1 LIFIAKRYQTC
12 LHWLSYVCLKPK
24 HCRSAPVSDVQG
36 NLFKA
41 WLSDTGKSPNT
52 VNGYRS
58 GVNTVSK
65 HLGRDVL
72 LITDVDELEALYQQ
86 YGPGGELAQLG
97 ESNSNNVQNGLKQW
111 LEYQRQLGRGAIAG
125 YADQRVLQ
133 LMNKGTPEQQ
143 VWAWTLLKCFRQR
156 YPQADHWTVNVPLSD
171 IRIGVREQ
179 SSLKGK
185 PAFTLYWYGGEICC
199 SVRGVG
205 DHRALMEAQKK
216 SWEISAQRC
225 PTQAD
230 IDAWLNT
237 VDHVLKDRQLP
248 LNGSGLVP
256 SDYGQAEQEGP
267 EAVIDLPATKPPLN
281 QILFGPPGTGKT
293 YATINQA
300 LAILAPEFLAQN
312 TGNSPETRQR
322 LKTEFEGLASAGRVR
337 FVTFHQSFSYEDF
350 VEGIRADSDS
360 ETGQLRYP
368 IEAGVFKRICD
379 DAKTQPAADLGVRP
393 NAAIWKISIDGAGT
407 SPSKSYCLAHGEA
420 RIGWG
425 QSGDLRE
432 NYETNAFYQG
442 LGSGDKGTLHYFA
455 EQMAVGD
462 ILLCIQSAEKVG
474 AIGVVTSEYRFEPQ
488 APAGVNPNYQ
498 HVRSVRWLYR
508 DINLSILPINNGRQ
522 FTLKTVYAMNR
533 FTWADLLT
541 YLQHEGVRPVEPS
554 VLTTPTDTP
563 YVLIID
569 EINRG
574 NVSRI
579 FGELITLIEPSK
591 REGADEALSLQLPY
605 SKKPFTVPKNVYLIG
620 TMNTA
625 DRSLAGLDIALR
637 RRFVF
642 REMLPEPHLLDGTTV
657 EGVNIGQLLRVMNQ
671 RIEVLLDR
679 EHCLGHAYFMPLLN
693 EGTLAQLEL
702 IFRNQVLPLLQEYFF
717 EDWQRIQW
725 VLNDHRKP
733 PADRFVVRETQNL
746 LALFG
751 DKVPAQDQVWCIN
764 PLAFSRPTAYAGV
777 ISSDASVLDE
787 ASSEEQEA

>member
-1 LIFIAKRYQTC
+1 MSHA
-12 LHWLSYVCLKPK
+12 
-24 HCRSAPVSDVQG
+24 QG
-36 NLFKA
+36 KLFKV
-41 WLSDTGKSPNT
+41 WLTDTGKSPNT
-52 VNGYRS
+52 ANGYRS
-58 GVNTVSK
+58 ALNTINH

-72 LITDVDELEALYQQ
+72 LITDVDELTMLYQQ
-86 YGPGGELAQLG
+86 YGPGGEFAEIG
-97 ESNSNNVQNGLKQW
+97 ASNSNNVQSGLKQW
-111 LEYQRQLGRGAIAG
+111 LEYQRQLSRGAIAG
-125 YADQRVLQ
+125 YADQRVIQ
-133 LMNKGTPEQQ
+133 LLDKGTVEEQAW
-143 VWAWTLLKCFRQR
+143 VWMLLTCFRER
-156 YPQADHWTVNVPLSD
+156 YPQADHWTVNITPAD

-179 SSLKGK
+179 NSLKGK

-199 SVRGVG
+199 SLRGVA
-205 DHRALMEAQKK
+205 DHRALMDAQEEG
-216 SWEISAQRC
+216 WEISAQRC

-230 IDAWLNT
+230 VEAWMKT
-237 VDHVLKDRQLP
+237 VDKVLENRQLP
-248 LNGSGLVP
+248 LKGSGLVP
-256 SDYGQAEQEGP
+256 SDYGQAEPEGP
-267 EAVIDLPATKPPLN
+267 EAVIDLSATKPPLN

-312 TGNSPETRQR
+312 TGNSPEARQR
-322 LKTEFEGLASAGRVR
+322 LKAEFERFASAGRVR

-379 DAKTQPAADLGVRP
+379 DAKTQPVADLGVRP
-393 NAAIWKISIDGAGT
+393 NAAIWKISIDGSGT
-407 SPSKSYCLAHGEA
+407 SPSKNYCLTHGEA

-425 QSGDLRE
+425 QSGDLSE
-432 NYETNAFYQG
+432 DYEANDYYQG

-455 EQMAVGD
+455 EQIAVGD

-474 AIGVVTSEYRFEPQ
+474 AIGVVTSEYRYEAKVPD
-488 APAGVNPNYQ
+488 GVNPHYR

-508 DINLSILPINNGRQ
+508 DINLSILPINDGRQ

-541 YLQHEGVRPVEPS
+541 YLQHEGVKAVEPS
-554 VLTTPTDTP
+554 VSASPVDTP

-591 REGADEALSLQLPY
+591 RDGADEALSLQLPY
-605 SKKPFTVPKNVYLIG
+605 SKKPFTVPQNVHIIG

-679 EHCLGHAYFMPLLN
+679 EHCLGHAYFMPLIN
-693 EGTLAQLEL
+693 GGTLAQLEL

-733 PADRFVVRETQNL
+733 VSDCFVLRETQNF

-751 DKVPAQDQVWCIN
+751 DKVPAQDQVWRIN

-777 ISSDASVLDE
+777 ISTHAGTQDAISP
-787 ASSEEQEA
+787 EEQSA

>member
-1 LIFIAKRYQTC
+1 M
-12 LHWLSYVCLKPK
+12 
-24 HCRSAPVSDVQG
+24 SDAQG
-36 NLFKA
+36 KLFKV
-41 WLSDTGKSPNT
+41 WLTDTGKSPNT
-52 VNGYRS
+52 ASSYRS
-58 GVNTVSK
+58 GLNTISN
-65 HLGRDVL
+65 HLGRQVL
-72 LITDVDELEALYQQ
+72 LITDVDELTTLYRQ
-86 YGPGGELAQLG
+86 YGPGGEFAQIG
-97 ESNSNNVQNGLKQW
+97 ASNSNNVQNGLKQW
-111 LEYQRQLGRGAIAG
+111 LEYQRQIARGAIEG
-125 YADQRVLQ
+125 YADQRVIQ
-133 LMNKGTPEQQ
+133 LLDKGTSEEQAW
-143 VWAWTLLKCFRQR
+143 VWMLLKYFREH
-156 YPQADHWTVNVPLSD
+156 YPQADHWTVNITPAD

-179 SSLKGK
+179 NSLKGK

-199 SVRGVG
+199 SVRGVA
-205 DHRALMEAQKK
+205 DHRALMDAQEEG
-216 SWEISAQRC
+216 WEISAQRC
-225 PTQAD
+225 PTHAD
-230 IDAWLNT
+230 VEAWMST
-237 VDHVLKDRQLP
+237 VEKVLENRQLP
-248 LNGSGLVP
+248 LKGSGLVP
-256 SDYGQAEQEGP
+256 SDYGQAEPEGP
-267 EAVIDLPATKPPLN
+267 EAVIDLSATKPPLN

-322 LKTEFEGLASAGRVR
+322 LKAEFDRLASAGRVR

-368 IEAGVFKRICD
+368 LEAGVFKRICD
-379 DAKTQPAADLGVRP
+379 DAKTQPVADLGVRP
-393 NAAIWKISIDGAGT
+393 NAAIWKISIDGSGM
-407 SPSKSYCLAHGEA
+407 SPSKNYCLTHGEA

-425 QSGDLRE
+425 DSGDLSE
-432 NYETNAFYQG
+432 AYKTNDYYQG
-442 LGSGDKGTLHYFA
+442 LGSGDKGTLNYFA

-462 ILLCIQSAEKVG
+462 VLLCIQSAEKVG
-474 AIGVVTSEYRFEPQ
+474 AIGVVTSEYRYEATVPD
-488 APAGVNPNYQ
+488 GVKPDYQ
-498 HVRSVRWLYR
+498 HVRSVRWVYR
-508 DINLSILPINNGRQ
+508 DINLSILPINDGCQ

-541 YLQHEGVRPVEPS
+541 YLQHEGVKAVEPS
-554 VLTTPTDTP
+554 VSNSPADTP

-591 REGADEALSLQLPY
+591 RDGADEALSLQLPY
-605 SKKPFTVPKNVYLIG
+605 SKKPFTVPQNVHLIG

-642 REMLPEPHLLDGTTV
+642 REMLPEPHLLDSTTV

-693 EGTLAQLEL
+693 GGTLAQLEL
-702 IFRNQVLPLLQEYFF
+702 IFRNQVMPLLQEYFF

-733 PADRFVVRETQNL
+733 ETDCFVLRETQNL

-751 DKVPAQDQVWCIN
+751 DKVPAQDQVWRIN

-777 ISSDASVLDE
+777 ISAHASTQDATTP
-787 ASSEEQEA
+787 EEQTA

>member
-1 LIFIAKRYQTC
+1 M
-12 LHWLSYVCLKPK
+12 
-24 HCRSAPVSDVQG
+24 SDVQG
-36 NLFKA
+36 KLFKV
-41 WLSDTGKSPNT
+41 WLIDTGKSPNT
-52 VNGYRS
+52 ASSYRS
-58 GVNTVSK
+58 GLNSISS

-72 LITDVDELEALYQQ
+72 LISDEDELAKLYRQ
-86 YGPGGELAQLG
+86 YGPGGEFAQIG
-97 ESNSNNVQNGLKQW
+97 ASNSNNVQNGLKQW
-111 LEYQRQLGRGAIAG
+111 LEYQRQLAQGAIAG
-125 YADQRVLQ
+125 YADQRVIKFL
-133 LMNKGTPEQQ
+133 NKGSTEEQ
-143 VWAWTLLKCFRQR
+143 VWAWLLITCFREH
-156 YPQADHWTVNVPLSD
+156 YPQADHWTINTTPTE
-171 IRIGVREQ
+171 IRIGVREPNT
-179 SSLKGK
+179 LKGRA
-185 PAFTLYWYGGEICC
+185 AFTLYWYGGEIRC
-199 SVRGVG
+199 SVRGVA
-205 DHRALMEAQKK
+205 DHHELMEAQEQR
-216 SWEISAQRC
+216 WEINARDC
-225 PTQAD
+225 PTRANVE
-230 IDAWLNT
+230 AWLST
-237 VDHVLKDRQLP
+237 VDQVLKGRQLP
-248 LNGSGLVP
+248 LAGSGFVP
-256 SDYGQAEQEGP
+256 SDYGHAELQGP

-312 TGNSPETRQR
+312 TGNSAETRQR
-322 LKTEFEGLASAGRVR
+322 LKAEFERFASAGRVR

-379 DAKTQPAADLGVRP
+379 DAKTQPVTDLGVRP
-393 NAAIWKISIDGAGT
+393 NAAIWKVSIDGSGM
-407 SPSKSYCLAHGEA
+407 SPSKAYCLTHGEV

-425 QSGDLRE
+425 KSGDLRE
-432 NYETNAFYQG
+432 NYESNAYYQT

-462 ILLCIQSAEKVG
+462 ILLCIQSAETIG
-474 AIGVVTSEYRFEPQ
+474 AIGVVTSEYRYEAQ
-488 APAGVNPNYQ
+488 IPAGMNPDYQ

-508 DINLSILPINNGRQ
+508 DINLSILPINDGRQ

-541 YLQHEGVRPVEPS
+541 YLQHEGVKATEPS
-554 VLTTPTDTP
+554 ISTTPVDTP

-591 REGADEALSLQLPY
+591 RDGAEEALSLQLPY
-605 SKKPFTVPKNVYLIG
+605 SKKPFTVPQSVHLIG

-642 REMLPEPHLLDGTTV
+642 REMLPEPHLLDGTAI

-693 EGTLAQLEL
+693 GGTLAQLEV

-733 PADRFVVRETQNL
+733 FADRFVIREPQNL

-751 DKVPAQDQVWCIN
+751 EEIPAQDQVWRIN
-764 PLAFSRPTAYAGV
+764 PLAFSRPAAYAGV
-777 ISSDASVLDE
+777 VSRNAIDQDSPGA
-787 ASSEEQEA
+787 EEQMV

>member
-1 LIFIAKRYQTC
+1 M
-12 LHWLSYVCLKPK
+12 SEE
-24 HCRSAPVSDVQG
+24 QG
-36 NLFKA
+36 KLFKV
-41 WLSDTGKSPNT
+41 WLTDTGKSSNT
-52 VNGYRS
+52 ASNYRS
-58 GVNTVSK
+58 GLNTISD

-72 LITDVDELEALYQQ
+72 LIADPGELEVLYQQ
-86 YGPGGELAQLG
+86 YGPGGEFAQIG
-97 ESNSNNVQNGLKQW
+97 SSNSGNVQNGLKQW
-111 LEYQRQLGRGAIAG
+111 LEYQRHISRGAIPG

-133 LMNKGTPEQQ
+133 LLNKITTEEEGW
-143 VWAWTLLKCFRQR
+143 VWTLLRCLRQR
-156 YPQADHWTVNVPLSD
+156 YPQADHWTVNTTQVE
-171 IRIGVREQ
+171 IRVGVREHN
-179 SSLKGK
+179 SARGK
-185 PAFTLYWYGGEICC
+185 PAFTLYWYRGEICC
-199 SVRGVG
+199 AVRGVA
-205 DHRALMEAQKK
+205 DHHALMEAQGER
-216 SWEISAQRC
+216 WEISAQRC

-230 IDAWLNT
+230 IETWLNT
-237 VDHVLKDRQLP
+237 VERVLEGRQLP
-248 LNGSGLVP
+248 LNGTGLVP
-256 SDYGQAEQEGP
+256 SDYGQPEQEGP

-300 LAILAPEFLAQN
+300 LAILAPEFLAQH
-312 TGNSPETRQR
+312 TGNAPETRLS
-322 LKTEFEGLASAGRVR
+322 LKAEFERLAAAGRVR

-350 VEGIRADSDS
+350 VEGIRADSDN
-360 ETGQLRYP
+360 ETGQLSYP

-379 DAKTQPAADLGVRP
+379 DAKTQPAADLGIRANP
-393 NAAIWKISIDGAGT
+393 AIWKISIDGAGT

-432 NYETNAFYQG
+432 NYEANTFYQG

-462 ILLCIQSAEKVG
+462 ILLCIQTAEKIG

-488 APAGVNPNYQ
+488 VPAGVNSNYQ

-508 DINLSILPINNGRQ
+508 DINLSILPINDGRQ

-541 YLQHEGVRPVEPS
+541 YLQHEGVKPVEPS

-642 REMLPEPHLLDGTTV
+642 REMLPEPQLLDGVTV
-657 EGVNIGQLLRVMNQ
+657 EGVSIGQLLRVINQ

-679 EHCLGHAYFMPLLN
+679 EHCLGHAYFMPLLSG
-693 EGTLAQLEL
+693 GTLAQLEV

-733 PADRFVVRETQNL
+733 VADRFVVRETQDL

-751 DKVPAQDQVWCIN
+751 DKVPVQGQVWRIN
-764 PLAFSRPTAYAGV
+764 PLAFSRPTAYAGIITIDV
-777 ISSDASVLDE
+777 SALYE
-787 ASSEEQEA
+787 ASPEEQEA